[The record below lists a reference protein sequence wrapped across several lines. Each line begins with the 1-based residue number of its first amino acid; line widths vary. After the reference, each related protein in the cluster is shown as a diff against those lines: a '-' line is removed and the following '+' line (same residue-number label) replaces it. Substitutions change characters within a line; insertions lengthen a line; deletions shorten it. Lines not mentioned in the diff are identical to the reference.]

1 VSKKQIIIMAAAG
14 LLSFAGT
21 FVLAWFTRGGAP
33 AESRAGEPNQSA
45 ATARQTEPNLP
56 LQQAGLAGNTEAVE
70 NEKKRVMTEKQ
81 LKYLVYDVREKSAE
95 YNKKLRDLEQS
106 EERLQITQQ
115 VLKKDVNELNN
126 LRVELASTIACLKE
140 ERDRLFDSRLKISE
154 AEGKNLTSIAAT
166 YDKMDSA
173 SAGKILANMCG
184 AQDGKISGSIGN
196 IDDAV
201 KILHYMAERT
211 KAKVLAEIAGSEPK
225 LAAILS
231 QRLKQI
237 YEKKE

>member
-14 LLSFAGT
+14 VLSFAGT
-21 FVLAWFTRGGAP
+21 FVLAWFTRGGTP

-45 ATARQTEPNLP
+45 ATALQTEPNLP
-56 LQQAGLAGNTEAVE
+56 LQQAGLAGNTEAIE
-70 NEKKRVMTEKQ
+70 SEKKRVMTEKQ

-126 LRVELASTIACLKE
+126 LRIEMASTVARLKE
-140 ERDRLFDSRLKISE
+140 ERDRLLDSRLKISE
-154 AEGKNLTSIAAT
+154 AEEKNLTSIAAT

-173 SAGKILANMCG
+173 SAAKILVNMCG
-184 AQDGKISGSIGN
+184 AQDGKISGPVSN
-196 IDDAV
+196 VDDAV
-201 KILHYMAERT
+201 KILHYMTERT
-211 KAKVLAEIAGSEPK
+211 RAKVLAEVAGSEPK

>member
-1 VSKKQIIIMAAAG
+1 MSKKQIIIMAAAG
-14 LLSFAGT
+14 LVSFAGAFIVT
-21 FVLAWFTRGGAP
+21 WLTGSKTP
-33 AESRAGEPNQSA
+33 ANSQAAEPNQSSA
-45 ATARQTEPNLP
+45 AVQQSEPNLP
-56 LQQAGLAGNTEAVE
+56 LPPAGLNSGTEAIE

-81 LKYLVYDVREKSAE
+81 LRYLIYDVREKIADYSQ
-95 YNKKLRDLEQS
+95 KLKDLEQN
-106 EERLQITQQ
+106 EQRLQITQQ

-126 LRVELASTIACLKE
+126 LRVELATTVARLKE
-140 ERDRLFDSRLKISE
+140 ERDKLLDSRLRISQE
-154 AEGKNLTSIAAT
+154 EEKNLTSIAAT

-184 AQDGKISGSIGN
+184 AQDGKVSGTINN

-201 KILHYMAERT
+201 KILRYMTERT
-211 KAKVLAEIAGSEPK
+211 KAKVLAEIAGTEPK